1 MISILRNWY
10 EGVMNWIDYIKW
22 KYGED
27 LFWFTVLVIVGN
39 IIID

>member
-1 MISILRNWY
+1 MISLLRNWY
-10 EGVMNWIDYIKW
+10 EDVMNWIDYINW

-27 LFWFTVLVIVGN
+27 LFWFTVLVVVGN